1 MGMFDSPLLH
11 FIHKFQSW
19 MSWSNGDTNSI
30 FHGFEMMDNGCP
42 ICSKCASNVFT
53 SYQCRSCGSVLCNNC
68 SLDGVLSTN
77 HLKETAEAVIYT
89 MSCKICCEVSPPG
102 KSGRKC
108 SGKVYPSESPR
119 QSPEPPSPSFSGEGS
134 EGNSPLALT
143 RSSDASLSNHPSLV
157 SVHNSTSR

>member
-19 MSWSNGDTNSI
+19 MSWSSGDSNSI
-30 FHGFEMMDNGCP
+30 FHGFEMMDNGCT
-42 ICSKCASNVFT
+42 ICSKCASNVFK
-53 SYQCRSCGSVLCNNC
+53 SYQCRSCGSVLCNTC

-89 MSCKICCEVSPPG
+89 LSCKICCEVSPLS

-119 QSPEPPSPSFSGEGS
+119 QSLEPPSPSFSGEGS
-134 EGNSPLALT
+134 DGNSPLALT